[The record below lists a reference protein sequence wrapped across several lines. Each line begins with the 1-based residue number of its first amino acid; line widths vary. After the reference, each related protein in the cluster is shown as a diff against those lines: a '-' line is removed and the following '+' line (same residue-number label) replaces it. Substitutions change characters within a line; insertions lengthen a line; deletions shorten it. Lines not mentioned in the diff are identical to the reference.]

1 VVDARSD
8 DASAF
13 DQRIRACRSFLLGT
27 TACLPER
34 SRALPVNLFWL
45 SVGFGF
51 VTASVLAI
59 AAVGLSLQFGI
70 TNYVN
75 FAYGDFMALGGF
87 FAYVVNNEV
96 IHLDIW
102 IALVIGSLAMG
113 LLAVILNRLILD
125 PFARRFSTPHYVL
138 IVTFGLSL
146 IMLNSEYSIWGA
158 QVRFFNMPITVAMRI
173 GPLRLTKNQ
182 LIVMGIAAALML
194 AVHTMLKTTRLG
206 KSMRA
211 MSDNTTLAMTSG
223 IDTKRITTITWFLSG
238 TLAGVAGTVLG
249 ISEGNLTPASGE
261 LFLFVIFAAVIL
273 GGIGS
278 IYGAM
283 GGALLI
289 GLATEISA
297 AFINP
302 AYKLD
307 IAFVI
312 LILTLLIRP
321 SGLIARPGTT

>member
-1 VVDARSD
+1 M
-8 DASAF
+8 
-13 DQRIRACRSFLLGT
+13 Q
-27 TACLPER
+27 
-34 SRALPVNLFWL
+34 LFWL

-87 FAYVVNNEV
+87 FAYVLNNQV
-96 IHLDIW
+96 LHLNIW
-102 IALVIGSLAMG
+102 VALVIGSFAMG
-113 LLAVILNRLILD
+113 VLAVVLNRLILD
-125 PFARRFSTPHYVL
+125 PFARRFSTSHYVL

-158 QVRFFNMPITVAMRI
+158 QVRFFNMPISAALSI
-173 GPLRLTKNQ
+173 GPLQLTRNQ
-182 LIVMGIAAALML
+182 LIVMAIAVVLML
-194 AVHTMLKTTRLG
+194 AVHALLKTTRLG

-211 MSDNTTLAMTSG
+211 MSDNPTLAMTSG

-283 GGALLI
+283 AGAVLI

-307 IAFVI
+307 IAFVA

>member
-1 VVDARSD
+1 MS
-8 DASAF
+8 
-13 DQRIRACRSFLLGT
+13 
-27 TACLPER
+27 
-34 SRALPVNLFWL
+34 LFWL

-87 FAYVVNNEV
+87 FAYVLNSQVF
-96 IHLDIW
+96 HLDIW
-102 IALVIGSLAMG
+102 IALVIGSLLMG
-113 LLAVILNRLILD
+113 VLAVILNRLILG
-125 PFARRFSTPHYVL
+125 PFSRRFSKTHYLL

-146 IMLNSEYSIWGA
+146 IMLNAEYSIWGA
-158 QVRFFNMPITVAMRI
+158 QVRFFRMPIAPALHI
-173 GPLRLTKNQ
+173 GPLLLTRNQ
-182 LIVMGIAAALML
+182 LIVIAIALALMVG
-194 AVHTMLKTTRLG
+194 VHALLKATRLG

-238 TLAGVAGTVLG
+238 ALAGVAGTVLG
-249 ISEGNLTPASGE
+249 IGEGNLTPASGE

-273 GGIGS
+273 GGVGS

-307 IAFVI
+307 IAFVL

-321 SGLIARPGTT
+321 SGLIARPGTA

>member
-1 VVDARSD
+1 V
-8 DASAF
+8 
-13 DQRIRACRSFLLGT
+13 Q
-27 TACLPER
+27 
-34 SRALPVNLFWL
+34 LFWL

-59 AAVGLSLQFGI
+59 SAVGLSLQFGI
-70 TNYVN
+70 TNYIN
-75 FAYGDFMALGGF
+75 FAFGDFMALGSF
-87 FAYVVNNEV
+87 FAYVLNSQVF
-96 IHLDIW
+96 HLDIW
-102 IALVIGSLAMG
+102 LALVLGSLGMG
-113 LLAVILNRLILD
+113 VFAVIVNRLILG
-125 PFARRFSTPHYVL
+125 PFSRRFTKNHYLL

-146 IMLNSEYSIWGA
+146 ILLNLEYSIWGA
-158 QVRFFNMPITVAMRI
+158 QVRFFHMPISAALHI
-173 GPLRLTKNQ
+173 GPLLLTRNQ
-182 LIVMGIAAALML
+182 LIVMGIAVALML
-194 AVHTMLKTTRLG
+194 GLHILLKTTRLG

-238 TLAGVAGTVLG
+238 SLAGVAGTVLG

-261 LFLFVIFAAVIL
+261 LFLFVIFAAVIV
-273 GGIGS
+273 GGVGS

-283 GGALLI
+283 AGALLI

-302 AYKLD
+302 SYKLD

-321 SGLIARPGTT
+321 SGLFARPGTA

>member
-1 VVDARSD
+1 LRHTGATIARTV
-8 DASAF
+8 
-13 DQRIRACRSFLLGT
+13 Q
-27 TACLPER
+27 
-34 SRALPVNLFWL
+34 LFWL

-87 FAYVVNNEV
+87 FAYVLNNQV
-96 IHLDIW
+96 LHLNIW
-102 IALVIGSLAMG
+102 VALVIGSLAMG
-113 LLAVILNRLILD
+113 VLAVILNRLILD
-125 PFARRFSTPHYVL
+125 PFARRFSTSHYVL

-158 QVRFFNMPITVAMRI
+158 QVRFFNMPISAALSI
-173 GPLRLTKNQ
+173 GPLQLTRNQ
-182 LIVMGIAAALML
+182 LIVMGIAVVLML
-194 AVHTMLKTTRLG
+194 AVHTLLKATRLG

-211 MSDNTTLAMTSG
+211 MSDNPTLAMTSG

-238 TLAGVAGTVLG
+238 GLAGVAGTVLG

-283 GGALLI
+283 AGAVVI

-307 IAFVI
+307 IAFVA

>member
-1 VVDARSD
+1 MS
-8 DASAF
+8 
-13 DQRIRACRSFLLGT
+13 
-27 TACLPER
+27 
-34 SRALPVNLFWL
+34 LFWL
-45 SVGFGF
+45 SVGFGI

-87 FAYVVNNEV
+87 FAYVLNNEV
-96 IHLDIW
+96 FHLDIW
-102 IALVIGSLAMG
+102 VALVLGSVAMG
-113 LLAVILNRLILD
+113 VLAVLINRLILG
-125 PFARRFSTPHYVL
+125 PFARKFRSGHYVL

-146 IMLNSEYSIWGA
+146 ILLNVEYSIWGA
-158 QVRFFNMPITVAMRI
+158 QVRFFNMPISAAQKI
-173 GPLRLTKNQ
+173 GPLLLTQNQ
-182 LIVMGIAAALML
+182 LIVMGIAVGLMA
-194 AVHTMLKTTRLG
+194 AVHAMLKLTRLG

-223 IDTKRITTITWFLSG
+223 IDTKRITTITWFMSG
-238 TLAGVAGTVLG
+238 SLAGLAGIVLG

-261 LFLFVIFAAVIL
+261 LFLFVIFAAVIV
-273 GGIGS
+273 GGVGS

-283 GGALLI
+283 AGAVLI
-289 GLATEISA
+289 GLATEVSA

-302 AYKLD
+302 SYKLD

-312 LILTLLIRP
+312 LIGTLLIRP

>member
-1 VVDARSD
+1 M
-8 DASAF
+8 
-13 DQRIRACRSFLLGT
+13 Q
-27 TACLPER
+27 
-34 SRALPVNLFWL
+34 LFWL
-45 SVGFGF
+45 SVGFGL

-87 FAYVVNNEV
+87 FAYVLNNEV
-96 IHLDIW
+96 LHLNIW
-102 IALVIGSLAMG
+102 VALVLGSLAMG
-113 LLAVILNRLILD
+113 VLAVIINRLILS
-125 PFARRFSTPHYVL
+125 PFARRFTSGHYVL

-146 IMLNSEYSIWGA
+146 ILLNVEYSIWGA
-158 QVRFFNMPITVAMRI
+158 QVRFFKMPISPASSI
-173 GPLRLTKNQ
+173 GPLRLTTNQ
-182 LIVMGIAAALML
+182 LIVMAIAAGLML
-194 AVHTMLKTTRLG
+194 AVHTTLKVTRLG
-206 KSMRA
+206 KCMRA
-211 MSDNTTLAMTSG
+211 MSDDTTLAMTSG

-238 TLAGVAGTVLG
+238 SLAGVAGTVLG
-249 ISEGNLTPASGE
+249 IGEGNLTPASGE
-261 LFLFVIFAAVIL
+261 LFLFVIFAAVIV
-273 GGIGS
+273 GGVGS

-283 GGALLI
+283 AGAILI

-302 AYKLD
+302 SYKLD
-307 IAFVI
+307 IAFAI